1 MSEDGH
7 GGGEGEVRIKL
18 VADDQAAATV
28 AKLKEGM
35 KEVSHE
41 AEKTSK
47 HFALIGKIFGEDI
60 AMKVT
65 AFREKLSLSHEHAEK
80 LEGAV
85 ETIGTG
91 LEVAAGAAAL
101 VAVALGAAF
110 YMAEKLGEAAIE
122 AASEGMKQE
131 KAMAGILSMQD
142 RQEHS
147 MRQIMEYSGRIREDL
162 EEAGIKAGV
171 STAQMTEMFD
181 TIVERG
187 NLSSEKAKELTEQM
201 ALVGRITHG
210 GMGALAQGFAMMEMG
225 VVRARNPLVQ
235 LIAATGT
242 LKGNAHAV
250 AAALMKMTPEKQM
263 EMAEKAIEKQAELM
277 KKGGAS
283 GPPSLASLKTSFE
296 GIREMAL
303 DAMGRPM
310 LDALLPPLNSAKKYL
325 IDHKEEIIN
334 FATEVGTH
342 FAHFI
347 EVASMVGSQ
356 IWSAVTENWAS
367 FKQVFDDAFG
377 GAKSTFEYIYDNKEA
392 FAKTF
397 HDVATDLARVFD
409 KIHAA
414 MKAMSAVAL
423 AIDKATGALGGRAVG
438 AQQKGIEDKL
448 RGMAQKPE
456 EFSKKDQ
463 DEISEMRQHYVDN
476 ALAMGANAREAGE
489 NFDKIYSFHADV
501 LQRTAAIATAAA
513 QGDITP
519 IINAYNE
526 ARKHHN
532 MAMQQYAAEVIAGS
546 EDLRK
551 NLLFSGEQLV
561 DGGFKPLIDLVKEKN
576 PDFAKDLKAGK
587 EHIDNV
593 KGGPVVNFNNNTFH
607 IQQDFRDQDPDRV
620 AMVFRKDLVHT
631 AAARLSART
640 ASPFGL

>member
-122 AASEGMKQE
+122 AASEGIKQE
-131 KAMAGILSMQD
+131 KAMAGILSLQD

-277 KKGGAS
+277 KKSGAS

-310 LDALLPPLNSAKKYL
+310 LDALLPPLNDVKKYL
-325 IDHKEEIIN
+325 LAHKEEIVN
-334 FATEVGTH
+334 FATEVGTK

-347 EVASMVGSQ
+347 EVASMVSSQ
-356 IWSAVTENWAS
+356 IWSAVTENWES
-367 FKQVFDDAFG
+367 FKSVFDDAFG

-397 HDVATDLARVFD
+397 HDVVTDIAHVFD
-409 KIHAA
+409 KIHDALA
-414 MKAMSAVAL
+414 KMASIML
-423 AIDKATGALGGRAVG
+423 AIDKKTGLFGGHFVG
-438 AQQKGIEDKL
+438 KEQEGIEHEVRKMAQSPEEMNQKGLSEL
-448 RGMAQKPE
+448 RQK
-456 EFSKKDQ
+456 
-463 DEISEMRQHYVDN
+463 YVDN
-476 ALAMGANAREAGE
+476 ALAMGENARLAGE
-489 NFDKIYSFHADV
+489 NFDKIYSFHANV
-501 LQRTAAIATAAA
+501 MQHAAEIDAATAN
-513 QGDITP
+513 GNIKVVVE
-519 IINAYNE
+519 AYNE

-532 MAMQQYAAEVIAGS
+532 MAMQQYAAEAIAGS

-551 NLLFSGEQLV
+551 SLLFAGEQLV

-587 EHIDNV
+587 EHIDNI